1 MPSRSDPQ
9 RALTLCAYLE
19 PFVEGRRVLAVGD
32 LGPEHGELL
41 LELGAR
47 SVHLFDVD
55 EARARAHTDNV
66 RGLTI
71 KPWAK
76 GDLEFRDGAF
86 DAVLVFDLPQV
97 GAYTTFLPKLRR
109 VADRRGVVVV
119 TSPAAGPT
127 AIEYTE
133 LYDAVSLEFPHV
145 EVLGGLPWRGTAFA
159 RFGAQEEELEV
170 SVDAQLV
177 TAPQS
182 PEFYVLVGS
191 EQPTSLQPFALIQ
204 LPDAEHVE
212 TDTLDTANFAEAQLR
227 AELLAA
233 QLEEQRELSQRLTAE
248 VDKLRGATD
257 AAPIVANAEA
267 ATLRLR
273 VEQAE
278 ARAQQEFSRAERL
291 VQNARELGDALR
303 AQRDENDRLERQLK
317 ADAHPRA
324 TSEVDALARIDSGS
338 PRTKEPVEI
347 RVLPMTPRISDVETT
362 VSMHGDDLASLAD
375 EFGAERVD
383 SPDVETVVHKSTLA
397 LRARAADDRAL
408 AAEDKS
414 RVLTEELA
422 ALKAKVAEAA
432 KALASAEGARTKA
445 EEAQRLA
452 EQGRDNAQQAQ
463 RVAEEARGKT
473 EAALVVARESS
484 AHDRAFEQENE
495 ALETKLRERGGRVA
509 ELDAELLRRERMIQE
524 LVLRL
529 DDAEQRAQTAP
540 VAAPLAAAAVAEASP
555 SMQAEIASL
564 SSDNEVLRRKL
575 DALALEIAR
584 FQGELFARDWRISE
598 LEQNLALT
606 EANVPS
612 PPRSEAP
619 PPPRGSVH
627 PGSLLSTLGADPK
640 PPTS

>member
-1 MPSRSDPQ
+1 
-9 RALTLCAYLE
+9 
-19 PFVEGRRVLAVGD
+19 VLAVGD

-41 LELGAR
+41 LQLGAR

-55 EARARAHTDNV
+55 ESRARAQTETV

-71 KPWAK
+71 KPWGK
-76 GDLEFRDGAF
+76 SDFEFRDGAF

-97 GAYTTFLPKLRR
+97 GEHTTFLPKLRR
-109 VADRRGVVVV
+109 VADRRGVVVI
-119 TSPAAGPT
+119 TSPASGPS

-177 TAPQS
+177 TTAQS
-182 PEFYVLVGS
+182 PEFYVLVGT
-191 EQPTSLQPFALIQ
+191 EQPTQLQPFALVQ
-204 LPDAEHVE
+204 LPEAEQAE
-212 TDTLDTANFAEAQLR
+212 TETLDTANFAEAQLR
-227 AELLAA
+227 AELLSA
-233 QLEEQRELSQRLTAE
+233 QLEEQRVLSQRLSAE
-248 VDKLRGATD
+248 VDKLKVAGD
-257 AAPIVANAEA
+257 APGSEA
-267 ATLRLR
+267 AQLRLR
-273 VEQAE
+273 AEQAE

-291 VQNARELGDALR
+291 VQNARELGEALR
-303 AQRDENDRLERQLK
+303 AQRDENERLERQLK

-324 TSEVDALARIDSGS
+324 TSDVDALARTDGSG
-338 PRTKEPVEI
+338 PITQEPVEI
-347 RVLPMTPRISDVETT
+347 RVLPMMPRITDVETT

-414 RVLTEELA
+414 RLLAEELSGLKSKLTA
-422 ALKAKVAEAA
+422 AEQALDSAQSARGNAE
-432 KALASAEGARTKA
+432 LAQRKA
-445 EEAQRLA
+445 EEGRAKAELQAQEAQR
-452 EQGRDNAQQAQ
+452 AQQAADEL
-463 RVAEEARGKT
+463 RGKLEEALR
-473 EAALVVARESS
+473 AARQPS
-484 AHDRAFEQENE
+484 ATDQAFEQENIS
-495 ALETKLRERGGRVA
+495 LETKLRERGGRVA
-509 ELDAELLRRERMIQE
+509 ELDAELSRRERMIQE

-529 DDAEQRAQTAP
+529 EDAEQRALEPQVAAAPATAP
-540 VAAPLAAAAVAEASP
+540 ATEASAAL
-555 SMQAEIASL
+555 QAELASL
-564 SSDNEVLRRKL
+564 TSDNEVLRRKL
-575 DALALEIAR
+575 DALALELAR

-619 PPPRGSVH
+619 PPRASVH
-627 PGSLLSTLGADPK
+627 PGSLLSTLGADAK